1 MSLFNQGIPEPSAT
15 STVNAIA
22 DGALTV
28 GTPAFVYKYGEEGYK
43 AVNAALANN
52 SLLKGKIPGIVM
64 ATTSSGKVASIA
76 IDGKVAV
83 AVSSGTV
90 DQVVTAIAASGACTT
105 MTAASAIGDSLNI
118 YGVYS
123 ATKEIILVG

>member
-28 GTPAFVYKYGEEGYK
+28 GTPVFVYKYGEEGYK

-105 MTAASAIGDSLNI
+105 MTAASAIVGNLNI